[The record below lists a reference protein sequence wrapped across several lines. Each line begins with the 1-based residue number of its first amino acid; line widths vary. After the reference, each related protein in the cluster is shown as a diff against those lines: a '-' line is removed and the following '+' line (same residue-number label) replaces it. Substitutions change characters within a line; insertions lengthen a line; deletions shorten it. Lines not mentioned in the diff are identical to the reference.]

1 MPTKPFPTKLFQGR
15 KGAARMRAF
24 GLLGV
29 HDSASGRISDS
40 APSRAHAL
48 VPAQV
53 PTSAPTCMSA
63 PVSSCAHAL
72 VFALVLGLALLLCAP
87 CCAWAEE
94 DGAAAESGDTPSA
107 AAESGDNASS
117 EVTPEGTGR
126 SAGSSSA
133 ANDENLVDPQLL
145 PDSSFI
151 YDTSIVDLS
160 QADSYYDGQTVRVTG
175 EVVGDR
181 RQTLSDRDHCWITIT
196 DPAYDINNTVEI
208 FMPDEQADR
217 IDTYGSY
224 GRIGTIVSVQGTF
237 HLVCPEHDGASDVH
251 ATSMSI
257 SSRGREVK
265 DAFEPMSFVPGL
277 AAVGVGLL
285 LMLALW
291 YLRERGR

>member
-1 MPTKPFPTKLFQGR
+1 MPTKSFPTKLLQGR
-15 KGAARMRAF
+15 KGVARMRAF

-29 HDSASGRISDS
+29 HDFASGCISDAIS
-40 APSRAHAL
+40 ARARAL

-53 PTSAPTCMSA
+53 PASAPTRMLA
-63 PVSSCAHAL
+63 PASSCVHAF
-72 VFALVLGLALLLCAP
+72 VFALILGLALLLCAP
-87 CCAWAEE
+87 CCAWAE
-94 DGAAAESGDTPSA
+94 DSAAAESGDTPSA
-107 AAESGDNASS
+107 AAEPGDNASS

-181 RQTLSDRDHCWITIT
+181 RQTLNDRDHCWITIT

-217 IDTYGSY
+217 IDTYGAY